1 MVDVKGEDV
10 EEDLEAGEH
19 PQRLH
24 PDCWTVL
31 EQSAGTEC
39 DGGRVVLRQRCVRVV
54 LRAEGCDV

>member
-1 MVDVKGEDV
+1 MVDVKGEEV

-31 EQSAGTEC
+31 EQSAGTEWRK
-39 DGGRVVLRQRCVRVV
+39 GG
-54 LRAEGCDV
+54 A